1 VDEAEDEHVDEPVD
15 APEDADMF
23 VVEAIIDHKGKGAKR
38 KYLVKWVG
46 YPNSDTWEPEK
57 NLKNNIVLSEYKRSK
72 QL

>member
-1 VDEAEDEHVDEPVD
+1 
-15 APEDADMF
+15 MF